1 MHASRALLVAVFLLA
16 PLLPGVGA
24 ASVPGSRPPSS
35 ADSLRLFA
43 VENLRQLSS
52 SERDAVF
59 TESVVAARDALDAGD
74 FATALRIA
82 DRVCLL
88 WKRSR
93 RPLLQ
98 RAAALLGLNQYA
110 DAIVSAREASEARAD
125 RLPPEARPNENEG
138 AAEYWEGLALYR
150 TQRYEEALPA
160 LRAATEKS
168 PQWAEAA
175 RALAEV
181 CFVTA
186 RHEEAVRAYARALEL
201 DPQVGNARDASYF
214 AEALVARGDLEGG
227 IAAMQRALAR
237 DPYLPGLHA
246 NMGRL
251 LRQDGNLTEAY
262 YHFTLELLLH
272 GVRGPYAPKALE
284 QAGEILDLVRKDN
297 SHPSRHELLLVSS
310 GLGYLDGDRA
320 SRAVPELQHA
330 ASITRSATGLPQLL
344 LGEALLKSGQ
354 LEPARRVL
362 ESVLQ
367 LEPEFVPA
375 LTLLAETL
383 RALGDREQAQLTVD
397 RAHAL
402 FPTFWKLQPN
412 AQ

>member
-1 MHASRALLVAVFLLA
+1 MHPSRALLAPALLLA
-16 PLLPGVGA
+16 LQLHGTAA
-24 ASVPGSRPPSS
+24 ASVPGSRPPST

-43 VENLRQLSS
+43 VENPRQLSS
-52 SERDAVF
+52 SERDALF
-59 TESVVAARDALDAGD
+59 TESLLAARSALDDGD
-74 FATALRIA
+74 FNTGLRIT
-82 DRVCLL
+82 DKMCLF

-98 RAAALLGLNQYA
+98 RAAAQLGLNQYS
-110 DAIVSAREASEARAD
+110 DAIVSAREAAEARAD
-125 RLPPEARPNENEG
+125 RLAPPPRPDEAEG
-138 AAEYWEGLALYR
+138 AAEYWEGMALYR
-150 TQRYEEALPA
+150 TQRYEEALPS
-160 LRAATEKS
+160 LREATKKS
-168 PQWAEAA
+168 PEWAEAA
-175 RALAEV
+175 RALAEI

-186 RHEEAVRAYARALEL
+186 RNDEAVRAYARALEL
-201 DPQVGNARDASYF
+201 DPQVGSARDASYY

-227 IAAMQRALAR
+227 IAAMQRALVR

-262 YHFTLELLLH
+262 YHFTLELLLQ

-375 LTLLAETL
+375 MTLLAEAL
-383 RALGDREQAQLTVD
+383 RGLGEREQAQLTVD

-402 FPTFWKLQPN
+402 FPSFWKLQRN